1 MTGFFV
7 MLSGLI
13 LLILLFIID
22 KCIIY
27 LSCAYKYGVNGLEIQ
42 SQTKYNALADF
53 LRDEIL
59 MGNIKP
65 GDRIPSENELAEKF
79 SMSRHTVRKA
89 ISVLV
94 SEGYLAARHGQG
106 TYCVDRRP
114 GRARSG
120 NIGVITTYISEYIF
134 PRIIQGIDRV
144 LSENGY
150 SIILKNTGNDTGMEA
165 VCLKDILTKN
175 IEGLIVEP
183 TKSVLYSNN
192 IRYYQALDS
201 HRIPYI
207 FIHGYYQQLENKSYI
222 LLDDA
227 KGMYD
232 AVGYLAG
239 LGHRKIVGIFKAD
252 DIQGIN
258 RHKGYARALNDAG
271 LAYDP
276 DNVIWF
282 HTEDRETKP
291 SQAVRHMIET
301 GREIDAIA
309 CYNDQVAVRILK
321 QLYDLGI
328 RVPHDISVT
337 GFDDSFL
344 SENSP
349 VELTT
354 VAHPKEKLGALAA
367 QILLQMLKDDDYLK
381 KPVHEILIPKLVVKG
396 SCMKR

>member
-1 MTGFFV
+1 
-7 MLSGLI
+7 MLSGLF
-13 LLILLFIID
+13 LLILLII
-22 KCIIY
+22 KGNCIIY
-27 LSCAYKYGVNGLEIQ
+27 LSCAYKYGGNTLDSQ
-42 SQTKYNALADF
+42 NQTKYNALADF
-53 LRDEIL
+53 LREEIL
-59 MGNIKP
+59 MGSIRP
-65 GDRIPSENELAEKF
+65 GEKIPSENELAEKF

-89 ISVLV
+89 ISMLV
-94 SEGYLAARHGQG
+94 NEGYLSARHGQG
-106 TYCVDRRP
+106 TYCVDRRA
-114 GRARSG
+114 GRVRSG

-134 PRIIQGIDRV
+134 PRIIQGIDKV
-144 LSENGY
+144 LSGNGY

-165 VCLKDILTKN
+165 LCLKDILTKN
-175 IEGLIVEP
+175 VEGLIVEP
-183 TKSVLYSNN
+183 TKSVLFSNN
-192 IRYYQALDS
+192 IKYYEALDS

-207 FIHGYYQQLENKSYI
+207 FIHGYYQLLENRSYI

-227 KGMYD
+227 KGMYE

-258 RHKGYARALNDAG
+258 RHKGYAKALNDAG
-271 LAYDP
+271 LEYDP

-291 SQAVRHMIET
+291 SQTVRHMIET
-301 GREIDAIA
+301 AQRIDAIA

-328 RVPHDISVT
+328 KVPQDISVT

-354 VAHPKEKLGALAA
+354 VTHPKEKLGELAA

-381 KPVHEILIPKLVVKG
+381 KPVHEILVPKLVIKG
-396 SCMKR
+396 SCIKR